1 MWFSPGNTAFI
12 RFYVHQNNVRTDPAD
27 TVPGNNK
34 VVPAAPKT
42 EMPAGPRDDDGGN
55 SALRQFDFGVG
66 NKSQPPPVTQ
76 TDDLFAVQVRKF
88 A

>member
-34 VVPAAPKT
+34 VVPTTPKT
-42 EMPAGPRDDDGGN
+42 EMPAGARDDNGGN
-55 SALRQFDFGVG
+55 SALRQFNFCVS
-66 NKSQPPPVTQ
+66 NKTQPPSVAYTN
-76 TDDLFAVQVRKF
+76 DLFAVQVRKF